1 MALRFTIFLIAATNA
16 ASNITCPILDC
27 KDQRHLTPGVCFEHD
42 GNVPTKSLLGAKC
55 PSSEEKPMYC
65 PFELASNQYSWIE
78 EYLQGQDIKDV
89 DTMASK
95 CIFDR

>member
-1 MALRFTIFLIAATNA
+1 MALRLTLFLTTAAHC

-27 KDQRHLTPGVCFEHD
+27 KNQKQLTPGVCFEHD
-42 GNVPTKSLLGAKC
+42 GNVPTKKLLGTQC
-55 PSSEEKPMYC
+55 PSTSEKPMYC

-89 DTMASK
+89 NTM
-95 CIFDR
+95 DRKFHDN